1 MSKLNHKHT
10 IAACFIG
17 YISQAI
23 IVNFAPLLFLTFSTT
38 YGIPLEQITL
48 LITVN
53 FVVQLFTDLLA
64 SKYAHRLGYR
74 KCIMLAHILCTLGLI
89 FMTFLPDMMPP
100 LAGLLIAVSLYAVGG
115 GLLEVLVSPI
125 VESCPSP
132 NKAGIMSLLHSF
144 YCWGV
149 VATVLIST
157 GFFVLFGIENWKILS
172 VLLALVPF
180 FNIFFFAIVPLYPIG
195 SEENDEPNYKKLFT
209 QKIFWLMIIMM
220 ICAGASELAVSQW
233 ASSFAEKGLQ
243 VDKTTGDLLGACGF
257 AVTMGCAR
265 VLYAKFSE
273 KISMKY
279 ATMASAI
286 LCIISYLL
294 IGLSPTPVVGLIG
307 CILCG
312 FSVGVFWPGTF
323 SLAAESVK
331 FGGTTMFAL
340 LALAGDL
347 GCSSG
352 PTVAGFMAGIFG
364 GNLQHGILC
373 AIIFPIL
380 MLLSLFFLKSE
391 KRKTSA

>member
-1 MSKLNHKHT
+1 MPTRFNHKHT
-10 IAACFIG
+10 VAACFIG

-23 IVNFAPLLFLTFSTT
+23 IVNFAPLLFLTFSGT

-48 LITVN
+48 LITLN
-53 FVVQLFTDLLA
+53 FGVQLLTDLVA
-64 SKYAHRLGYR
+64 SKYAHKIGYR
-74 KCIMLAHILCTLGLI
+74 KCIVAAHLFCALGLI
-89 FMTFLPDMMPP
+89 SMTILPEILPP

-125 VESCPSP
+125 VESCPMK
-132 NKAGIMSLLHSF
+132 NKAGVMSLLHSF

-149 VATVLIST
+149 VATVLFST
-157 GFFVLFGIENWKILS
+157 GFFVVFGIENWKILS
-172 VLLALVPF
+172 VILALVPLT
-180 FNIFFFAIVPLYPIG
+180 NMFFFTAVPLYPIG
-195 SEENDEPNYKKLFT
+195 DAENDEPNYKKLFT
-209 QKIFWLMIIMM
+209 QKIFWLMLIMM
-220 ICAGASELAVSQW
+220 VCAGASELAVAQW
-233 ASSFAEKGLQ
+233 ASSFAEKGLH

-257 AVTMGCAR
+257 AVTMGISR

-273 KISMKY
+273 KIPMKY
-279 ATMASAI
+279 ATMASAL
-286 LCIISYLL
+286 LCIASYIM

-347 GCSSG
+347 GCSAG
-352 PTVAGFMAGIFG
+352 PSVAGFMTGVCG
-364 GNLQHGILC
+364 GNLQYGILC
-373 AIIFPIL
+373 AVIFPVV
-380 MLLSLFFLKSE
+380 MLFSLFFLKKKS
-391 KRKTSA
+391 TY

>member
-1 MSKLNHKHT
+1 MPTRFNHKHT
-10 IAACFIG
+10 VAACFIG

-23 IVNFAPLLFLTFSTT
+23 IVNFAPLLFLTFSGT

-48 LITVN
+48 LITLN
-53 FVVQLFTDLLA
+53 FGVQLLTDLVA
-64 SKYAHRLGYR
+64 SKYAHKIGYR
-74 KCIMLAHILCTLGLI
+74 KCIVAAHLFCALGLI
-89 FMTFLPDMMPP
+89 SMTILPEILPP

-125 VESCPSP
+125 VESCPMK
-132 NKAGIMSLLHSF
+132 NKAGVMSLLHSF

-149 VATVLIST
+149 VATVLFST
-157 GFFVLFGIENWKILS
+157 GFFVVFGIENWKILS
-172 VLLALVPF
+172 VLLALVPLT
-180 FNIFFFAIVPLYPIG
+180 NMFFFTAVPLYPIG
-195 SEENDEPNYKKLFT
+195 DAENDEPNYKKLFT
-209 QKIFWLMIIMM
+209 QKIFWLMLIMM
-220 ICAGASELAVSQW
+220 VCAGASELAVAQW
-233 ASSFAEKGLQ
+233 ASSFAEKGLH

-257 AVTMGCAR
+257 AVTMGISR

-273 KISMKY
+273 KIPMKY
-279 ATMASAI
+279 ATMASAL
-286 LCIISYLL
+286 LCIASYIM

-347 GCSSG
+347 GCSAG
-352 PTVAGFMAGIFG
+352 PSVAGFMTGVCG
-364 GNLQHGILC
+364 GNLQYGILC
-373 AIIFPIL
+373 AVIFPVV
-380 MLLSLFFLKSE
+380 MLFSLFFLKKKS
-391 KRKTSA
+391 TY

>member
-74 KCIMLAHILCTLGLI
+74 KCIVLAHILCTLGLI

-100 LAGLLIAVSLYAVGG
+100 LAGLLISVSLYAVGG

-125 VESCPSP
+125 VESCPAP

-373 AIIFPIL
+373 AIVFPIV

>member
-1 MSKLNHKHT
+1 MPTRFNHKHT
-10 IAACFIG
+10 VAACFIG

-23 IVNFAPLLFLTFSTT
+23 IVNFAPLLFLTFSGT

-48 LITVN
+48 LITLN
-53 FVVQLFTDLLA
+53 FGVQLLTDLVA
-64 SKYAHRLGYR
+64 SKYAHKIGYR
-74 KCIMLAHILCTLGLI
+74 KCIVAAHLFCALGLI
-89 FMTFLPDMMPP
+89 SMTILPEILPP

-125 VESCPSP
+125 VESCPMK
-132 NKAGIMSLLHSF
+132 NKAGVMSLLHSF

-149 VATVLIST
+149 VATVLFST
-157 GFFVLFGIENWKILS
+157 GFFVVFGIENWEILS
-172 VLLALVPF
+172 VILALVPLT
-180 FNIFFFAIVPLYPIG
+180 NMFFFTAVPLYPIG
-195 SEENDEPNYKKLFT
+195 DAENDEPNYKKLFT
-209 QKIFWLMIIMM
+209 QKIFWLMLIMM
-220 ICAGASELAVSQW
+220 VCAGASELAVAQW
-233 ASSFAEKGLQ
+233 ASSFAEKGLH

-257 AVTMGCAR
+257 AVTMGISR

-273 KISMKY
+273 KIPMKY
-279 ATMASAI
+279 ATMASAL
-286 LCIISYLL
+286 LCIASYIM

-347 GCSSG
+347 GCSAG
-352 PTVAGFMAGIFG
+352 PSVAGFMTGICG
-364 GNLQHGILC
+364 GNLQYGILC
-373 AIIFPIL
+373 AVIFPVV
-380 MLLSLFFLKSE
+380 MLFSLFFLKKKS
-391 KRKTSA
+391 TY

>member
-1 MSKLNHKHT
+1 MPTRFNHKHT
-10 IAACFIG
+10 VAACFIG

-23 IVNFAPLLFLTFSTT
+23 IVNFAPLLFLTFSGT

-48 LITVN
+48 LITLN
-53 FVVQLFTDLLA
+53 FGVQLLTDLVA
-64 SKYAHRLGYR
+64 SKYAHKIGYR
-74 KCIMLAHILCTLGLI
+74 KCIVAAHLFCALGLI
-89 FMTFLPDMMPP
+89 SMTILPEILPP

-125 VESCPSP
+125 VESCPMK
-132 NKAGIMSLLHSF
+132 NKAGVMSLLHSF

-149 VATVLIST
+149 VATVLFST
-157 GFFVLFGIENWKILS
+157 GFFVVFGIENWKILS
-172 VLLALVPF
+172 VILALVPLT
-180 FNIFFFAIVPLYPIG
+180 NMFFFTAVPLYPIG
-195 SEENDEPNYKKLFT
+195 DAENDEPNYKKLFT
-209 QKIFWLMIIMM
+209 QKIFWLMLIMM
-220 ICAGASELAVSQW
+220 VCAGASELAVAQW
-233 ASSFAEKGLQ
+233 ASSFAEKGLH

-257 AVTMGCAR
+257 AVTMGISR

-273 KISMKY
+273 KIPMKY
-279 ATMASAI
+279 ATMASAL
-286 LCIISYLL
+286 LCIASYIM

-347 GCSSG
+347 GCSAG
-352 PTVAGFMAGIFG
+352 PSVAGFMTGICG
-364 GNLQHGILC
+364 GNLQYGILC
-373 AIIFPIL
+373 AVIFPVV
-380 MLLSLFFLKSE
+380 MLFSLFFLNKKS
-391 KRKTSA
+391 TY

>member
-1 MSKLNHKHT
+1 MKNKLNHKHT
-10 IAACFIG
+10 ITACFFG

-23 IVNFAPLLFLTFSTT
+23 IVNFAPLLFLTFSET
-38 YGIPLEQITL
+38 YHIPLEQITL
-48 LITVN
+48 LVTLN
-53 FVVQLFTDLLA
+53 FAVQLLTDLIA
-64 SKYAHRLGYR
+64 SRYAHKIGYR
-74 KCIMLAHILCTLGLI
+74 KCILAAHILCTAGLVT
-89 FMTFLPDMMPP
+89 MTFLPEIMPP
-100 LAGLLIAVSLYAVGG
+100 LAGLLISVSLYAVGG

-125 VESCPSP
+125 VESCPSK

-157 GFFVLFGIENWKILS
+157 GFFVVFGIENWKILS
-172 VLLALVPF
+172 CLLALVPF
-180 FNIFFFAIVPLYPIG
+180 FNTFFFAIVPLYPIG
-195 SEENDEPNYKKLFT
+195 EAENDEPNYKKLFT
-209 QKIFWLMIIMM
+209 QKIFWLMLIMM
-220 ICAGASELAVSQW
+220 VCAGASELAVSQW

-257 AVTMGCAR
+257 AVTMGLAR

-273 KISMKY
+273 KIPMKY
-279 ATMASAI
+279 ATMASAV
-286 LCIISYLL
+286 LCIISYLM
-294 IGLSPTPVVGLIG
+294 IGLSPSPAIGLIG

-352 PTVAGFMAGIFG
+352 PSVAGFMSGVFG
-364 GNLQHGILC
+364 GNLQLGILC
-373 AIIFPIL
+373 AIIFPTV
-380 MLLSLFFLKSE
+380 MLISLFFLKTA
-391 KRKTSA
+391 KN

>member
-1 MSKLNHKHT
+1 MTKLNHKHT

-23 IVNFAPLLFLTFSTT
+23 IVNFAPLLFLTFSQT
-38 YGIPLEQITL
+38 YHIPLEQITL

-53 FVVQLFTDLLA
+53 FAVQLLTDLIA
-64 SKYAHRLGYR
+64 SKYAHRIGYR
-74 KCIMLAHILCTLGLI
+74 PCIMTAHILCALGLI
-89 FMTFLPDMMPP
+89 CMTFLPEILPP
-100 LAGLLIAVSLYAVGG
+100 LPGLLIAVTFYAIGG

-125 VESCPSP
+125 VESCPSK

-172 VLLALVPF
+172 LLLALVPF
-180 FNIFFFAIVPLYPIG
+180 FNIFFFAVVPLYPIG
-195 SEENDEPNYKKLFT
+195 DAENDEPNYKKLFS
-209 QKIFWLMIIMM
+209 QKMFWLMLIMM
-220 ICAGASELAVSQW
+220 ICAGASELSVAQW
-233 ASSFAEKGLQ
+233 ASSFAENGLK

-257 AVTMGCAR
+257 AVAMGLAR

-286 LCIISYLL
+286 LCIMSYLL
-294 IGLSPTPVVGLIG
+294 IGLSPSPMLGLIG

-323 SLAAESVK
+323 SLATESVRS
-331 FGGTTMFAL
+331 GGTTMFAL

-347 GCSSG
+347 GCSTG
-352 PTVAGFMAGIFG
+352 PSVAGFMSGVFG
-364 GNLQHGILC
+364 GNLQLGILC
-373 AIIFPIL
+373 SIIFPII
-380 MLLSLFFLKSE
+380 MLLSLFFLKKSNE
-391 KRKTSA
+391 K

>member
-1 MSKLNHKHT
+1 MPTRFNHKHT
-10 IAACFIG
+10 VAACFIG

-23 IVNFAPLLFLTFSTT
+23 IVNFAPLLFLTFSGT

-48 LITVN
+48 LITLN
-53 FVVQLFTDLLA
+53 FGVQLLTDLVA
-64 SKYAHRLGYR
+64 SKYAHKIGYR
-74 KCIMLAHILCTLGLI
+74 KCIVAAHLFCALGLI
-89 FMTFLPDMMPP
+89 SMTILPEILPP

-125 VESCPSP
+125 VESCPMK
-132 NKAGIMSLLHSF
+132 NKPGVMSLLHSF

-149 VATVLIST
+149 VATVLFST
-157 GFFVLFGIENWKILS
+157 GFFVVFGIENWKILS
-172 VLLALVPF
+172 VILALVPLT
-180 FNIFFFAIVPLYPIG
+180 NMFFFTAVPLYPIG
-195 SEENDEPNYKKLFT
+195 DAENDEPNYKKLFT
-209 QKIFWLMIIMM
+209 QKIFWLMLIMM
-220 ICAGASELAVSQW
+220 VCAGASELAVAQW
-233 ASSFAEKGLQ
+233 ASSFAEKGLH

-257 AVTMGCAR
+257 AVTMGISR

-273 KISMKY
+273 KIPMKY
-279 ATMASAI
+279 ATMASAL
-286 LCIISYLL
+286 LCIASYIM

-347 GCSSG
+347 GCSAG
-352 PTVAGFMAGIFG
+352 PSVAGFMTGVCG
-364 GNLQHGILC
+364 GNLQYGILC
-373 AIIFPIL
+373 AVIFPVV
-380 MLLSLFFLKSE
+380 MLFSLFFLKKKS
-391 KRKTSA
+391 TY

>member
-1 MSKLNHKHT
+1 MKTNLNHKHT
-10 IAACFIG
+10 ITACFIG

-23 IVNFAPLLFLTFSTT
+23 IVNFAPLLFLTFSNT

-48 LITVN
+48 LITLN
-53 FVVQLFTDLLA
+53 FVVQLATDLVA
-64 SKYAHRLGYR
+64 SRYAHKIGYR
-74 KCIMLAHILCTLGLI
+74 KCIIAAHIFCAAGLVT
-89 FMTFLPDMMPP
+89 MTVLPEIMPS
-100 LAGLLIAVSLYAVGG
+100 LAGLLISVSLYAVGG

-125 VESCPSP
+125 VESCPSQ

-172 VLLALVPF
+172 CILALVPF
-180 FNIFFFAIVPLYPIG
+180 FNTFFFALVPLYPIG
-195 SEENDEPNYKKLFT
+195 AAENDEPNYKKLFT
-209 QKIFWLMIIMM
+209 QKIFWLMLIMM
-220 ICAGASELAVSQW
+220 VCAGASELAVSQW

-257 AVTMGCAR
+257 AVTMGLAR

-273 KISMKY
+273 KIPMKY
-279 ATMASAI
+279 ATMGSAV
-286 LCIISYLL
+286 LCIISYLM
-294 IGLSPTPVVGLIG
+294 IGLSPSPAVGLIG

-323 SLAAESVK
+323 SLSAESVK

-352 PTVAGFMAGIFG
+352 PSVAGFMLGIFG
-364 GNLQHGILC
+364 GNLQLGILC
-373 AIIFPIL
+373 AVIFPTI
-380 MLLSLFFLKSE
+380 MLISLFFLKT
-391 KRKTSA
+391 KKA